1 MLQPKTP
8 PFLAPVLKAGPS
20 LTGYTSVHFPR
31 TIQPKKVLPEILF
44 VTSVPPRACG
54 IATYSQDLV
63 NALIEQF
70 ENTFKCS
77 FCALES
83 HAEEHHYNDEPKYIL
98 NTDKPNSF
106 AHIAQIINQD
116 VTVKLLVIQHEFGF
130 FAANASDFDAFYE
143 TINVPK
149 VFVFHTVLPNPDAEL
164 KARVLKMAR
173 AASSLVV
180 MTKHAAQILQE
191 DYQITENKIAIIHH
205 GTHLVPA
212 KNRKLLKQNYN
223 LSNRKV
229 LSTFGLIGSSKSIET
244 TLDALPEIIKKH
256 PEVVF
261 LVLGR
266 THPNIVKNDG
276 EVYRDMLEQRVRDLD
291 LASHVCFVNEY
302 LPLPTLL
309 EYLQLSDIYL
319 FTSKDKNQAVSGTF
333 AYAISS
339 GCPVISTPIPHAKEI
354 LTDNNGIIIDF
365 ESSEQLAQAVINL
378 LDNTQKRIEIS
389 SNGLH
394 KMAATAWQNSAIAH
408 GLLFRK
414 QAATSFPLNYKAPK
428 INLDHVRNM
437 TTNFGMIQFSRIA
450 QPDLSTGYTLDDNA
464 RALIALCQK
473 YALDCNDEDLELIYT
488 YFKVVKF
495 CMQKDGTFL
504 NYINQDL
511 EFTTQNDN
519 ENLEDSNGRAIW
531 ALGYVSSLKNVLPIS
546 LTSEAEFLINYA
558 YDNLHEIHSTRAM
571 AFIIKGLHLSKDEA
585 HLKLV
590 EILSKR
596 LVQMYKH
603 EKSDDW
609 YWYESYLTYG
619 NSILPEAMLCAYL
632 ATNNLEY
639 KKIALES
646 FNFLLSKLFVDGQF
660 KVISNK
666 GWHLKDENHPEQVG
680 GEQPIDT
687 AYTIMAL
694 ERFYQAFGIADYKRK
709 AHIAFTWFLGEN
721 HLQQT
726 VYNPSTGG
734 CYDGLEEFNVNLNQG
749 AESTLSYLFAR
760 LSHERFQIAEEKRNL
775 GMECLNIRSSVLEKC

>member
-1 MLQPKTP
+1 
-8 PFLAPVLKAGPS
+8 
-20 LTGYTSVHFPR
+20 
-31 TIQPKKVLPEILF
+31 
-44 VTSVPPRACG
+44 
-54 IATYSQDLV
+54 
-63 NALIEQF
+63 
-70 ENTFKCS
+70 
-77 FCALES
+77 
-83 HAEEHHYNDEPKYIL
+83 
-98 NTDKPNSF
+98 
-106 AHIAQIINQD
+106 
-116 VTVKLLVIQHEFGF
+116 
-130 FAANASDFDAFYE
+130 
-143 TINVPK
+143 
-149 VFVFHTVLPNPDAEL
+149 
-164 KARVLKMAR
+164 
-173 AASSLVV
+173 
-180 MTKHAAQILQE
+180 
-191 DYQITENKIAIIHH
+191 
-205 GTHLVPA
+205 
-212 KNRKLLKQNYN
+212 
-223 LSNRKV
+223 
-229 LSTFGLIGSSKSIET
+229 
-244 TLDALPEIIKKH
+244 
-256 PEVVF
+256 
-261 LVLGR
+261 
-266 THPNIVKNDG
+266 
-276 EVYRDMLEQRVRDLD
+276 
-291 LASHVCFVNEY
+291 
-302 LPLPTLL
+302 
-309 EYLQLSDIYL
+309 
-319 FTSKDKNQAVSGTF
+319 
-333 AYAISS
+333 
-339 GCPVISTPIPHAKEI
+339 
-354 LTDNNGIIIDF
+354 
-365 ESSEQLAQAVINL
+365 
-378 LDNTQKRIEIS
+378 
-389 SNGLH
+389 
-394 KMAATAWQNSAIAH
+394 MAATAWQNSAIAH